1 MVDQKK
7 DHTENTENPQGVG
20 LENQMVDT
28 TEKDTILGEDLEKGV
43 IAIATENPHPQDTDQ
58 LADIVGITIDPQVD
72 QDQMVTDQKHIEIM
86 TETRDLTPK
95 KRRERVILAMV
106 DGAEKVA
113 RRP

>member
-1 MVDQKK
+1 MADITGIDIV
-7 DHTENTENPQGVG
+7 
-20 LENQMVDT
+20 
-28 TEKDTILGEDLEKGV
+28 LGEDLEKGV

-58 LADIVGITIDPQVD
+58 QADIVGIIIDPQVD
-72 QDQMVTDQKHIEIM
+72 QDQMVTDQKHIEMM